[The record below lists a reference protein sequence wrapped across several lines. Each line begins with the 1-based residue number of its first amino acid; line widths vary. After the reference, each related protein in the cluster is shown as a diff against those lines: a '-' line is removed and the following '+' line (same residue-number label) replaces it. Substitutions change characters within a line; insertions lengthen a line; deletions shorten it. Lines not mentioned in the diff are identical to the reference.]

1 MNETQFITDLDELLD
16 NTRQTL
22 LALRGD
28 HGYWEGELS
37 SSALSTAT
45 AAMALEDYR
54 KFTAHERSPEE
65 LKELQRLIDH
75 GLAWLAETQ
84 LEDGGWGDTV
94 LSIANISTTALVW
107 AAFARSEMR
116 YGETVRRAAAWLKR
130 TAGSLEPKP
139 FAEAIERRYGKDR
152 TFSVPI
158 LTTLALRDRLGA
170 KDAAWRLVPQLPFEL
185 AACPHQWFARL
196 KLPVVSYALPALIA
210 IGQVRHYQRP
220 TANPVLRTLRN
231 RFKQRTLRVL
241 KSIQPTSGG
250 FLEATPL
257 TSFVTLSLLNAGE
270 HEHDVVR
277 NSIDFLVRSVR
288 KDGSWP
294 IDTNLATWVT
304 TLSINALGATGPPS
318 SQLNE
323 NDRLRILEWLTSQQY
338 QVVHPYTNSPPGA
351 WAWTDLP
358 GGVPD
363 ADDTPGALLAL
374 SQLTEPN
381 ESTIGAAAAGVTWL
395 LDVQNTDGGI
405 PTFCKGW
412 GNLPFDRSSADLTA
426 HALRAWHCWRD
437 SLPSALQQRIRR
449 GTGQGLKFLSR
460 MQRQDGAWAPLWF
473 GNQFAPNEENLT
485 YGTSRVLL
493 ALVTVSGD
501 GHRFPD
507 IAAARKWLFAAQNDD
522 GGWGG
527 APQTPSSIEETALAR
542 SKHSAQEIPGNP
554 ALMKSPRFGVVC
566 IG

>member
-1 MNETQFITDLDELLD
+1 M
-16 NTRQTL
+16 
-22 LALRGD
+22 
-28 HGYWEGELS
+28 
-37 SSALSTAT
+37 
-45 AAMALEDYR
+45 
-54 KFTAHERSPEE
+54 
-65 LKELQRLIDH
+65 
-75 GLAWLAETQ
+75 
-84 LEDGGWGDTV
+84 
-94 LSIANISTTALVW
+94 
-107 AAFARSEMR
+107 
-116 YGETVRRAAAWLKR
+116 
-130 TAGSLEPKP
+130 
-139 FAEAIERRYGKDR
+139 
-152 TFSVPI
+152 
-158 LTTLALRDRLGA
+158 
-170 KDAAWRLVPQLPFEL
+170 
-185 AACPHQWFARL
+185 
-196 KLPVVSYALPALIA
+196 
-210 IGQVRHYQRP
+210 
-220 TANPVLRTLRN
+220 
-231 RFKQRTLRVL
+231 L

-318 SQLNE
+318 SHLNE

-460 MQRQDGAWAPLWF
+460 MQRPDGAWAPLWF

-527 APQTPSSIEETALAR
+527 APQTPSSIEETALALEALCAGDSWKSGTDEVAAIR
-542 SKHSAQEIPGNP
+542 RGVYWLIEHTNRGRDFQP
-554 ALMKSPRFGVVC
+554 AP
-566 IG
+566 IGFYFAKLWYFEHLYPIVYTLAAAGRVKRWVGPNQPHTAATK